1 MLEVKLPVELPTI
14 DLGSVLPLIALVVL
28 AALILITLMARSLI
42 QSKALAI
49 VALAAILIG
58 GSASIVGGL
67 QAIAGLIG
75 VTGLVAIGL
84 IVTLGRHQAVLDVV
98 RTLAEKQTS
107 IPPSLTSQRP
117 ITLIDA
123 QRQQPPMTYQLPAAG
138 QIGDRTPPRCAA
150 IGPAAARH
158 GLLGGSR
165 CAAGLR

>member
-49 VALAAILIG
+49 VALAAIVIG

-75 VTGLVAIGL
+75 VTGLVASGL
-84 IVTLGRHQAVLDVV
+84 IITLGRHQAVLDVV
-98 RTLAEKQTS
+98 RTLAKKQTRTQPTITGQQSS
-107 IPPSLTSQRP
+107 IM
-117 ITLIDA
+117 IDA
-123 QRQQPPMTYQLPAAG
+123 RRSPATYQLPAARYSQTG
-138 QIGDRTPPRCAA
+138 APRRRTRSARLPR
-150 IGPAAARH
+150 
-158 GLLGGSR
+158 GLGF
-165 CAAGLR
+165 

>member
-1 MLEVKLPVELPTI
+1 MLEVKLPVELTTI

-84 IVTLGRHQAVLDVV
+84 IITLGRHQAVLDVV
-98 RTLAEKQTS
+98 RTIAEKQTS
-107 IPPSLTSQRP
+107 IPPALTSQRP

-123 QRQQPPMTYQLPAAG
+123 QRQQATYQLPAPG
-138 QIGDRTPPRCAA
+138 QTAVTPSRRH
-150 IGPAAARH
+150 AARRSARLPR
-158 GLLGGSR
+158 GLGF
-165 CAAGLR
+165 

>member
-49 VALAAILIG
+49 VALAAIVIG

-84 IVTLGRHQAVLDVV
+84 IITLGRHQAVLDVV
-98 RTLAEKQTS
+98 RTIAEKQTS

-123 QRQQPPMTYQLPAAG
+123 QQATYQLPAPG
-138 QIGDRTPPRCAA
+138 QTAVTPSRRH
-150 IGPAAARH
+150 AARRSARLPRNM
-158 GLLGGSR
+158 GF
-165 CAAGLR
+165 

>member
-84 IVTLGRHQAVLDVV
+84 IVTLGRQREVLDVV
-98 RTLAEKQTS
+98 RTLVDQRAPT
-107 IPPSLTSQRP
+107 PPTLTPQHP
-117 ITLIDA
+117 VTLID
-123 QRQQPPMTYQLPAAG
+123 QPTATYHLPAAG
-138 QIGDRTPPRCAA
+138 QTAA
-150 IGPAAARH
+150 PHRHATRRSARLPK
-158 GLLGGSR
+158 GLGF
-165 CAAGLR
+165 

>member
-67 QAIAGLIG
+67 QATAGLIG
-75 VTGLVAIGL
+75 VSGAVAIGL
-84 IVTLGRHQAVLDVV
+84 IVTLSRHQAVLDVV
-98 RTLAEKQTS
+98 RTLAEKQTRTL
-107 IPPSLTSQRP
+107 PP
-117 ITLIDA
+117 ITGQQSSIMIDA
-123 QRQQPPMTYQLPAAG
+123 QRPPATYQLPAVG
-138 QIGDRTPPRCAA
+138 QTGAPRRH
-150 IGPAAARH
+150 AARRSARVPR
-158 GLLGGSR
+158 GLGF
-165 CAAGLR
+165 

>member
-49 VALAAILIG
+49 VALAAIVIG

-84 IVTLGRHQAVLDVV
+84 IITLGRHQAVLDVV
-98 RTLAEKQTS
+98 RTLAEKQTRTQPTITGQPSS
-107 IPPSLTSQRP
+107 IM
-117 ITLIDA
+117 IDA
-123 QRQQPPMTYQLPAAG
+123 QRSPATYQLPAVG
-138 QIGDRTPPRCAA
+138 QTSAPRRH
-150 IGPAAARH
+150 AARRSARLPR
-158 GLLGGSR
+158 GMGF
-165 CAAGLR
+165 

>member
-75 VTGLVAIGL
+75 VSGVVAIGL
-84 IVTLGRHQAVLDVV
+84 IVTLGRNHEVLDVV
-98 RTLAEKQTS
+98 RTLAEKST
-107 IPPSLTSQRP
+107 PTLTSQRP

-123 QRQQPPMTYQLPAAG
+123 PQPPMTYQLPAAG
-138 QIGDRTPPRCAA
+138 QSGTVRRH
-150 IGPAAARH
+150 AARRSIRLPRNM
-158 GLLGGSR
+158 GF
-165 CAAGLR
+165 